1 MGGPNGITLTAWLI
15 LSPIPILLT
24 PAFVPEGYLPGAN
37 PWLGVLVGLISHLVT
52 GAVLVAAK
60 FTILRNTHK
69 KSRPITTLSVFALA
83 GAARGFSVA
92 WGLEFFGITAQ
103 ADFEERM
110 RAGAVIIL
118 IWFAVSAVM
127 VDGIRNY
134 RKTFAELSD
143 KFEKVQLLRE
153 QGAEKL
159 RGTQN
164 QLTEQIRL
172 TLSDALRAGSS
183 SSDIHKSVDS
193 LVRPLSHRIQ
203 LADPKLEIE
212 VKVPRRRLRLA
223 PVLRTA
229 INEVPFN
236 PLWVILMSVLGT
248 LSSRFWQVGPTAL
261 IDSLAIV
268 AVISAFFLAARKLGL
283 KGIWTLPVW
292 FVTGITVAAAP
303 LLIAGSLGP
312 ASVSDV
318 MLLSLNVVI
327 PAAIVSFIGAFDRES
342 DRNLERL
349 EDAVSMLEWQTS
361 SFEQREW
368 VQRQRISRFVH
379 SELQS
384 RLRAF
389 ALRMDFAGRE
399 PNEEELLQLRQ
410 ECDRSL
416 LAESRQQDFSLF
428 LDDIRKLWHGV
439 LEIEVQAEEQVFD
452 ELAKDPYCSAAAI
465 EVVREAFSNAV
476 RHGKANKA
484 ILTLELEGDPSEP
497 LRLGIKVLDNGV
509 LQRGS
514 EGFGLKTIKELSR
527 DYELT
532 KTDSGTLLR
541 ARLTLAP
548 ELVDA

>member
-1 MGGPNGITLTAWLI
+1 MGGPNGITLTAWLL
-15 LSPIPILLT
+15 LSPIAILLT
-24 PAFVPEGYLPGAN
+24 PAFVPEGYLPGAS
-37 PWLGVLVGLISHLVT
+37 PLLGILVGLIAHLVT

-103 ADFEERM
+103 ADYEDRM

-134 RKTFAELSD
+134 RKTYAELSD

-203 LADPKLEIE
+203 LADPKLDIE

-248 LSSRFWQVGPTAL
+248 LYSRFWQVGPTAL

-292 FVTGITVAAAP
+292 FVTGVTVALIPAM
-303 LLIAGSLGP
+303 IAGSLRAGNT
-312 ASVSDV
+312 SDV
-318 MLLSLNVVI
+318 ILLSLNVVM
-327 PAAIVSFIGAFDRES
+327 PAAIVSSIGAFDREAS
-342 DRNLERL
+342 KNLEKL
-349 EDAVSMLEWQTS
+349 AGAVSILQWQTS

-399 PNEEELLQLRQ
+399 PSEQELSQLRQ

-416 LAESRQQDFSLF
+416 LAESRQQDFSMF
-428 LDDIRKLWHGV
+428 LDDIRKLWEGV
-439 LEIEVQAEEQVFD
+439 LDIEVVADQQV
-452 ELAKDPYCSAAAI
+452 LAQLARDPYCSAAAI

-476 RHGKANKA
+476 RHGKANRA
-484 ILTLELEGDPSEP
+484 TLTLELEGEEHEP
-497 LRLGIKVLDNGV
+497 LRLSIEVLDNGV

-514 EGFGLKTIKELSR
+514 VGLGLKTIAELSH
-527 DYELT
+527 DFELIDT
-532 KTDSGTLLR
+532 TGGTLLR
-541 ARLTLAP
+541 VSLTLAP